1 MSRFLLLLPLILL
14 LAAPAD
20 AQSRREMAERLDAAE
35 ARLAEM
41 ESRFLA
47 GDPVAE
53 QLLVRMD
60 GLESEMRD
68 LRGTIEELE
77 FQNRRMRQELE
88 RLGRDVDTLMSSAPA
103 GDAGFGGEA
112 MNGNGNAGSG
122 TSGHNGGPAD
132 LTGNYAVTNPD
143 DPYAEQRAAATQPL
157 GGPSSL
163 APAGAANVPVRDP
176 NTLYAE
182 AESRLLDGDFF
193 GAQEGF
199 EAFVAD
205 YPDHER
211 ADEAQFWLGETY
223 FINSDFAEAAD
234 AYIASLRADGRG
246 PKAPDALVRLAS
258 SLSNLGRDNDAC
270 QTLGRFSSQF
280 PNANADARAR
290 ANREAMR
297 IGCR

>member
-1 MSRFLLLLPLILL
+1 MQNASNGTRRIPSTEKAEIRIALEDNLQQ
-14 LAAPAD
+14 AA
-20 AQSRREMAERLDAAE
+20 
-35 ARLAEM
+35 
-41 ESRFLA
+41 
-47 GDPVAE
+47 
-53 QLLVRMD
+53 
-60 GLESEMRD
+60 MRD
-68 LRGTIEELE
+68 GVQSLVLR
-77 FQNRRMRQELE
+77 
-88 RLGRDVDTLMSSAPA
+88 A
-103 GDAGFGGEA
+103 
-112 MNGNGNAGSG
+112 
-122 TSGHNGGPAD
+122 
-132 LTGNYAVTNPD
+132 
-143 DPYAEQRAAATQPL
+143 
-157 GGPSSL
+157 
-163 APAGAANVPVRDP
+163 
-176 NTLYAE
+176 
-182 AESRLLDGDFF
+182 GDFF

>member
-1 MSRFLLLLPLILL
+1 MTRYLALIPLLLL

-20 AQSRREMAERLDAAE
+20 AQSRREMAQRLDAAE

-41 ESRFLA
+41 ESRYLA

-53 QLLVRMD
+53 QLMVRMD
-60 GLESEMRD
+60 ALENEMRD

-88 RLGRDVDTLMSSAPA
+88 RLGRDVEGLMSGPGAGGSYGDDEMAGGPASA
-103 GDAGFGGEA
+103 GQ
-112 MNGNGNAGSG
+112 NSG
-122 TSGHNGGPAD
+122 RSGGPAD
-132 LTGNYAVTNPD
+132 LTGNYAVTNPE
-143 DPYAEQRAAATQPL
+143 DPYAEERAAATRPL
-157 GGPSSL
+157 GGPGTRT
-163 APAGAANVPVRDP
+163 GADAAMAPVRDP

-182 AESRLLDGDFF
+182 AEGRLLDGDFY

-199 EAFVAD
+199 ETFLSE
-205 YPDHER
+205 YPEHER

-223 FINSDFAEAAD
+223 FINSDYAEAAD

-270 QTLGRFSSQF
+270 QTLGRFSNQF

-290 ANREAMR
+290 ANREATR